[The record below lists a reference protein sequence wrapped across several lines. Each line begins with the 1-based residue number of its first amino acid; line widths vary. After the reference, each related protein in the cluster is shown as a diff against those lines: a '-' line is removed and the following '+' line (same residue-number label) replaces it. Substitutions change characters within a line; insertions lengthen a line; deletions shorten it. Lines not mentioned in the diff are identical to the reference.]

1 MASISDHELTSL
13 ESLDLGHKPCQV
25 CKTPE
30 GTSLVRSATKPSET
44 RTSPKQDQRAF
55 THSVQYSPLR
65 DVASTCPSD
74 VLVSPGGASL
84 SNEANQSRRWALA
97 GHFALFHLPA
107 VAVTVTLLCLYALE
121 FHWPYGHPTAE
132 EIAALQFAA
141 KGHEALILISLTDIL
156 LSRISYGLLNSNVGV
171 PLGFISSPFYLG
183 SPIRYLFSSELWSAI
198 RHSVTRRFFPK
209 TTGLVIIITA
219 LLCVAANP
227 LSAIAMI
234 PREVWRGF
242 PKADPGHSLETV
254 CYVDQRLYELDLDS
268 QHVPELHHSTKISN
282 CTNARCPGSRR
293 QLHYLPNIMY
303 PSQSDSPGYL
313 ARYKLQNVTYTY
325 YDTSSTSRPLSL
337 SVINH
342 SETKSDRINVDP
354 LYGDLAVA
362 TCPMAFLANYFDS
375 GGGIKDVSSDSPQ
388 WLIETKQMA
397 VNGATRKWKQP
408 LVFVDC
414 NAERL
419 DGNIVSMVFSS
430 ELLDETVT
438 LDTKRNRDLRELVN
452 EIKRPSVTS
461 GYRISALG
469 ANISAP
475 VSGSIIFASRGTTVG
490 TEGETVDGI
499 DVSLC
504 LISARWVE
512 ADVWIESVTSGIV
525 QSHLDTSIG
534 EFLDHLGDYS
544 TNVPL
549 IKMKKGWL
557 AGIDTRI
564 DAASDS
570 AYRLILSYC
579 LDGGSFLHNCLSL
592 ALSAHITDALAQ
604 PGSFYGMSLA
614 NLVGMPSNGEITV
627 IDHSSWGKAFTYT
640 FKNSYTIP
648 LAFSALL
655 LHVLIIIV
663 HLAFAFH
670 SRYPYYK
677 TSWGT
682 FGEMLILAL
691 RSSPDGEVIKSE
703 AEVAVSQMWRK
714 TATVRPMAGDG
725 RVQIVLGENKGG
737 AKESEESEGDCPRES
752 SVGLWMGEE

>member
-1 MASISDHELTSL
+1 MASISDHELASF
-13 ESLDLGHKPCQV
+13 ESLDLGHKPCQS
-25 CKTPE
+25 CKTRE
-30 GTSLVRSATKPSET
+30 DTSLVRSATKPSGT
-44 RTSPKQDQRAF
+44 RTSPKQDQQAF
-55 THSVQYSPLR
+55 THSGQYSPLR
-65 DVASTCPSD
+65 DVTSTCPSD
-74 VLVSPGGASL
+74 ALVSFGGASL
-84 SNEANQSRRWALA
+84 SNKASQSRRRDLA

-121 FHWPYGHPTAE
+121 YHWPYGHPTTE
-132 EIAALQFAA
+132 ELAALQFAA
-141 KGHEALILISLTDIL
+141 KGHEALILISLTDVL
-156 LSRISYGLLNSNVGV
+156 LSRISYGLLNSTVGV

-198 RHSVTRRFFPK
+198 RHAVMGRLFPK

-219 LLCVAANP
+219 LLCIAANP

-234 PREVWRGF
+234 PRETWRYF

-268 QHVPELHHSTKISN
+268 QHVPELHHSTKTSN
-282 CTNARCPGSRR
+282 CTNARYPGSRR
-293 QLHYLPNIMY
+293 QLYYLPNIMY

-342 SETKSDRINVDP
+342 SETKSDQINFDP
-354 LYGDLAVA
+354 LYDDLAVA

-375 GGGIKDVSSDSPQ
+375 GGGIKDVSSDSPR

-397 VNGATRKWKQP
+397 VNGSIRKWKQP
-408 LVFVDC
+408 FVFVGC
-414 NAERL
+414 NAKRL
-419 DGNIVSMVFSS
+419 DGNIVSMFFDS
-430 ELLDETVT
+430 ELLNETIT
-438 LDTKRNRDLRELVN
+438 LDTERNRDLRELVN
-452 EIKRPSVTS
+452 EITRPPVTS

-469 ANISAP
+469 ANVSAP
-475 VSGSIIFASRGTTVG
+475 VSGSIIFASRGSAVG

-512 ADVWIESVTSGIV
+512 ADVWIESITSGIV
-525 QSHLDTSIG
+525 QSHLETSIE
-534 EFLDHLGDYS
+534 EFLNHLGDSS
-544 TNVPL
+544 TNTSL
-549 IKMKKGWL
+549 IKMRKGWL
-557 AGIDTRI
+557 GGIDTRI
-564 DAASDS
+564 GTASDS

-579 LDGGSFLHNCLSL
+579 LDEGSFLPHCLSL

-604 PGSFYGMSLA
+604 PENFDGMSLA
-614 NLVGMPSNGEITV
+614 NLVGVPSNGEITV
-627 IDHSSWGKAFTYT
+627 IEHSAWGEAFTYT
-640 FKNSYTIP
+640 FKNSHTIP

-655 LHVLIIIV
+655 LHVLIVIV

-691 RSSPDGEVIKSE
+691 RSSPEGEASNPE
-703 AEVAVSQMWRK
+703 AEVAVSRMWRK

-725 RVQIVLGENKGG
+725 RVQIFLEENKGG
-737 AKESEESEGDCPRES
+737 TKESESEGDCPRES
-752 SVGLWMGEE
+752 SVGLWMGEG